1 MTSKTIKTVLL
12 ALLAVA
18 LLASLSGIGFIHI
31 AKVTDSLSIPNA
43 ERDIKLAAGYKL
55 YPGVG
60 WVSPEDQLRQIEP
73 IYREN
78 PSTGENV
85 LDLDAMI
92 ERSKEIEH
100 AETSGNMTQ
109 KFMLGDP
116 GNTGK

>member
-1 MTSKTIKTVLL
+1 M
-12 ALLAVA
+12 A
-18 LLASLSGIGFIHI
+18 FIHTS
-31 AKVTDSLSIPNA
+31 KVTDSLSIPNT

-60 WVSPEDQLRQIEP
+60 WVSPEDQLRQVEP

-92 ERSKEIEH
+92 EGSKEMEH
-100 AETSGNMTQ
+100 AETFGNMTQ
-109 KFMLGDP
+109 KFMPGDLG
-116 GNTGK
+116 NAGK

>member
-1 MTSKTIKTVLL
+1 MASKTIKTVLF
-12 ALLAVA
+12 ASLAVI
-18 LLASLSGIGFIHI
+18 LLASLSGMVFIHT
-31 AKVTDSLSIPNA
+31 AKVTDSLSIPNT

-60 WVSPEDQLRQIEP
+60 WVSPEDQFRQMEP
-73 IYREN
+73 IYIEN
-78 PSTGENV
+78 SSTGENV

-109 KFMLGDP
+109 KFMPEDP